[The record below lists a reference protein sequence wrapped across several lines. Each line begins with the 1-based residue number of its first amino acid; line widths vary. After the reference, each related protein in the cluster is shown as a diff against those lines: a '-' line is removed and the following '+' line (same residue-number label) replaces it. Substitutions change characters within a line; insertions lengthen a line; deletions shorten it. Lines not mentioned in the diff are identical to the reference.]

1 MNIIKA
7 FGRFLIY
14 ILFFA
19 LTWILNLIICGIAG
33 SFYYDGIDEFTG
45 MIYTL
50 SMLLLPVIASV
61 VETIMFAKRWAKTRR
76 AKSRTPSAGHSI
88 GSAYLPDIDFME
100 GHDFEYWCAGLLRH
114 IGFQGVTVTQGSG
127 DQGVDILAQKDG
139 IRYAIQCKRYSS
151 NLGNTPVQE
160 VHAGKMMY
168 NCQIGAVMTNLH
180 FTDGAKQLAAATG
193 VLLWDRDW
201 IRTALMQ
208 SATPSTSAS
217 PVSHIS
223 GSAERVRNDVSSSLE
238 CHPLYDT
245 SDIRNDPHH
254 QFIAKAQ
261 WYAARR
267 GADFTEDE

>member
-45 MIYTL
+45 VIYTL
-50 SMLLLPVIASV
+50 SMLFLPTIVSTA
-61 VETIMFAKRWAKTRR
+61 ETIFFAKRWAKTRSDKHR
-76 AKSRTPSAGHSI
+76 ALLDAI
-88 GSAYLPDIDFME
+88 GTGSTYHPDIDFMD

-168 NCQIGAVMTNLH
+168 NCQIGAVMTNRH
-180 FTDGAKQLAAATG
+180 FTDGAKRLAAATG

-201 IRTALMQ
+201 IRTALMR
-208 SATPSTSAS
+208 SATPSTYEPTSAA
-217 PVSHIS
+217 SHIND
-223 GSAERVRNDVSSSLE
+223 SAERVRNDVSSSLE
-238 CHPLYDT
+238 CHPLYDA
-245 SDIRNDPHH
+245 SDIRSDPHH
-254 QFIAKAQ
+254 QFIAQAQ
-261 WYAARR
+261 WYAAH
-267 GADFTEDE
+267 GGTDDQ

>member
-33 SFYYDGIDEFTG
+33 SFYYDGIDDFTG

-168 NCQIGAVMTNLH
+168 NCQIGAVMTNRY

-193 VLLWDRDW
+193 VLLWDRDIHGQQW
-201 IRTALMQ
+201 RRAINTQ
-208 SATPSTSAS
+208 GC
-217 PVSHIS
+217 S
-223 GSAERVRNDVSSSLE
+223 GSAEIPFS
-238 CHPLYDT
+238 T
-245 SDIRNDPHH
+245 
-254 QFIAKAQ
+254 A
-261 WYAARR
+261 
-267 GADFTEDE
+267 